1 MTGRMINEN
10 SICSSFFYK
19 PKTAKKIFINSEKKK
34 KASSNYRYFLKA
46 SYVLESVVHTR
57 DSWLCH
63 CYQVYKI

>member
-1 MTGRMINEN
+1 MRTLYVPV
-10 SICSSFFYK
+10 F
-19 PKTAKKIFINSEKKK
+19 FINLKLLKKFLLILKKK

>member
-1 MTGRMINEN
+1 MFQFFFINL
-10 SICSSFFYK
+10 K
-19 PKTAKKIFINSEKKK
+19 LLKKIFINSEKKK

-63 CYQVYKI
+63 YYQVYKI